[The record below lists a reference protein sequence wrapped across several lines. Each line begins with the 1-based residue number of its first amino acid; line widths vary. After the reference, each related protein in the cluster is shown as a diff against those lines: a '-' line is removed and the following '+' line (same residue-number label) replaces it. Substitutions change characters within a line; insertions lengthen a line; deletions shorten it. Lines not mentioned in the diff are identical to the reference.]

1 MWTQSSL
8 DRVGTQHLTPMSAQ
22 LPLAGVK
29 TGSRSLTTQHLHD
42 VATFQPEVELLFFL
56 ILFNFFKLC
65 RHLVRPTPASRQ
77 HIYCW
82 GKSARPSA
90 RCHDRSKRALT
101 HVWFFWMHSSRMKLV
116 YEHAVESAGTHSDCP
131 EWLHFSGKA
140 SSVWRKSHHSC
151 MCFSCSTCE
160 DTVNVWKQMAV
171 FTFHVGT
178 DLLPEVEGK
187 SIHSCVIEI
196 LRLLT
201 RGTLPDH
208 F

>member
-1 MWTQSSL
+1 MAAWL
-8 DRVGTQHLTPMSAQ
+8 DLRLHHVSAFT
-22 LPLAGVK
+22 AGVK
-29 TGSRSLTTQHLHD
+29 G
-42 VATFQPEVELLFFL
+42 
-56 ILFNFFKLC
+56 
-65 RHLVRPTPASRQ
+65 
-77 HIYCW
+77 
-82 GKSARPSA
+82 ARPSA

-101 HVWFFWMHSSRMKLV
+101 HVWLFWMHSSRMKLV
-116 YEHAVESAGTHSDCP
+116 HEHAAESAVTRSDCP

-140 SSVWRKSHHSC
+140 SSIWRKSHHSC
-151 MCFSCSTCE
+151 MCFACSTCE

-187 SIHSCVIEI
+187 SIYSCVIEI

-208 F
+208 FLDLFQTFSTLSCGKM